1 MQERLGQIGD
11 FWLSKRPGSNQWC
24 RTWFDADTRQTRR
37 ASVGTDDLQAA
48 KLILWEWFAKHG
60 RVGKQEAHETSLEMV
75 FVRYYQQHA
84 EVTESA
90 EMARVALGY
99 WSDFFAGAMVA
110 EATPQRQR
118 EFIGWLK
125 GKGFSDGYVK
135 RILTV
140 GKAALNRAW
149 KEGEVDTVPYVIPG
163 QDGPPRDVV
172 LTVDQSAALWR
183 AAELPH
189 ERMYLA
195 LAYGLASRPETI
207 LDLRRSFVDLDRRII
222 DTNPPG
228 RRQTRKYRPVVPVGG
243 FLLPW
248 LVQAPDGPLVAWR
261 GKPIESFKTAWRKMR
276 KRAKLPAHFIAKDIR
291 HTMAT
296 EMRAKNVP
304 EAEID
309 GFLGHKAYGGVTE
322 VYAKYRPDF
331 RSQAVAVIDGYME
344 GLRASCV
351 LDEGYVPDR
360 KARKKEP

>member
-1 MQERLGQIGD
+1 MQERTGQIGD
-11 FWLSKRPGSNQWC
+11 YWLSKRPGSNQWC
-24 RTWFDADTRQTRR
+24 RTWFDADTRQTKR
-37 ASVGTDDLQAA
+37 ASLGTDDLQAA
-48 KLILWEWFAKHG
+48 KLKLYEWFAKYG
-60 RVGKQEAHETSLEMV
+60 RVGKQEAAQASLEMV

-84 EVTESA
+84 DGTASA

-99 WSDFFAGAMVA
+99 WSDFFAGATVA

-125 GKGFSDGYVK
+125 ERRKPAFSDGYIK

-149 KEGEVDTVPYVIPG
+149 KEGEIDTVPYVIPG
-163 QDGPPRDVV
+163 QDGDSRDVV
-172 LTVDQSAALWR
+172 LTVEQSSALWH

-207 LDLRRSFVDLDRRII
+207 LDLEKGFVDFRRRII

-228 RRQTRKYRPVVPVGG
+228 RRQTRKYRPVVPVAT
-243 FLLPW
+243 FLVPW
-248 LVQAPDGPLVAWR
+248 LEQAPDGPLVSWR

-276 KRAKLPAHFIAKDIR
+276 KCAKLPAHFVAKDIR

-296 EMRAKNVP
+296 EMRAANVP

-309 GFLGHKAYGGVTE
+309 GFLGHKAYSGKTE
-322 VYAKYRPDF
+322 IYAKYRPDF
-331 RSQAVAVIDGYME
+331 RSQAVAVIDGYMDR
-344 GLRASCV
+344 LRASCV
-351 LDEGYVPDR
+351 LDPS
-360 KARKKEP
+360 

>member
-1 MQERLGQIGD
+1 MQERIGQIGEY
-11 FWLSKRPGSNQWC
+11 WLSKRAGSEHWC
-24 RTWFDADTRQTRR
+24 RTWFDPATRQTRR
-37 ASVGTDDLQAA
+37 ASLGTDDLQAA
-48 KLILWEWFAKHG
+48 KLTLYEWFAKHG
-60 RVGKQEAHETSLEMV
+60 RVTKQEASDTSLEMV

-84 EVTESA
+84 EGTESA

-99 WSDFFAGAMVA
+99 WSDFFPAAAVSD
-110 EATPQRQR
+110 ATPQRQR
-118 EFIGWLK
+118 EFIASMKAK
-125 GKGFSDGYVK
+125 GLSDGYVK

-172 LTVDQSAALWR
+172 LTVEQSAALWR

-195 LAYGLASRPETI
+195 LAFGLASRPETI
-207 LDLRRSFVDLDRRII
+207 LDLHRGFVDFDRRLI

-228 RRQTRKYRPVVPVGG
+228 RRQTRKYRPVLPVGA

-248 LVQAPDGPLVAWR
+248 LEQAADGPLVAWR

-276 KRAKLPAHFIAKDIR
+276 KRAKLPANFVAKDIR

-296 EMRAKNVP
+296 EMRAANVP

-344 GLRASCV
+344 KLRASCV
-351 LDEGYVPDR
+351 LDPEYVPER